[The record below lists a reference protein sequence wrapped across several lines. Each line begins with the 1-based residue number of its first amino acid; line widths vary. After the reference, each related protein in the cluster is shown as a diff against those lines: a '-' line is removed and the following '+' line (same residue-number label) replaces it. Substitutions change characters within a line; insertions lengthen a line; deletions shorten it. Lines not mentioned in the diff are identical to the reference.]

1 VDVRGVGP
9 LSRQLPRLERL
20 GLGRWLESLWTPA
33 RHAYAIL
40 AVMVGWVFFRAE
52 TLRQAGSFLSAMAG
66 FASGSGLEQHVGLH
80 LNAMVAVALAAGVLG
95 SAPLL
100 PRLARWRG
108 GIATIQVRALVEA
121 GRLAGL
127 VFLLVA
133 SAMLMAA
140 GTYNPFIYFRF

>member
-1 VDVRGVGP
+1 
-9 LSRQLPRLERL
+9 
-20 GLGRWLESLWTPA
+20 
-33 RHAYAIL
+33 
-40 AVMVGWVFFRAE
+40 MV
-52 TLRQAGSFLSAMAG
+52 G

-95 SAPLL
+95 STPLL

-108 GIATIQVRALVEA
+108 GIATMQVRALVEA